1 MLRSSRMVHLGF
13 QVIGFSTENRLN
25 TRTSNHYARC
35 AQFLQASL
43 IHFRH
48 ISNADAQTG
57 NTCVEV
63 SNVFFTTKCSN
74 QSRCHFA
81 GTCRFCIFSRIFTTR
96 RFQIQCFNQH
106 AEDGVVNNG
115 ITDTDDREQPQFAA
129 VTRQND
135 EVDQTV
141 RERRTVTHPQKNTD
155 WECQACQN
163 RVDDVQDR
171 RNEHEGELDEF
182 MNGLKENECPDLL
195 TLAKARGSVRSFK
208 SSKVERA
215 KLEYILEVARL
226 APSAVNFQPWA
237 FVVVRDPEK
246 LKALYDCYPRE
257 WFASAPMCIVVC
269 GDHSTSWKRLSD
281 NKDFCDVDIAIATE
295 HLVLAAAEQGLG
307 SCWVCN
313 FDVQRCKKILNL
325 PDLWEPM
332 VLLPLGYPAE
342 GVETERK
349 RKPFNDVVRWE
360 DF

>member
-1 MLRSSRMVHLGF
+1 
-13 QVIGFSTENRLN
+13 
-25 TRTSNHYARC
+25 
-35 AQFLQASL
+35 
-43 IHFRH
+43 
-48 ISNADAQTG
+48 
-57 NTCVEV
+57 
-63 SNVFFTTKCSN
+63 
-74 QSRCHFA
+74 
-81 GTCRFCIFSRIFTTR
+81 
-96 RFQIQCFNQH
+96 
-106 AEDGVVNNG
+106 
-115 ITDTDDREQPQFAA
+115 
-129 VTRQND
+129 
-135 EVDQTV
+135 
-141 RERRTVTHPQKNTD
+141 
-155 WECQACQN
+155 
-163 RVDDVQDR
+163 
-171 RNEHEGELDEF
+171 
-182 MNGLKENECPDLL
+182 MNGLKEHECPDLL
-195 TLAKARGSVRSFK
+195 TLVKVRSSVRSFK

-269 GDHSTSWKRLSD
+269 GDHSSSWMRLSD
-281 NKDFCDVDIAIATE
+281 NKDFCDVDIAIATD

-307 SCWVCN
+307 SCWVCK

-325 PDLWEPM
+325 HDIWEPM

>member
-1 MLRSSRMVHLGF
+1 
-13 QVIGFSTENRLN
+13 
-25 TRTSNHYARC
+25 
-35 AQFLQASL
+35 
-43 IHFRH
+43 
-48 ISNADAQTG
+48 
-57 NTCVEV
+57 
-63 SNVFFTTKCSN
+63 
-74 QSRCHFA
+74 
-81 GTCRFCIFSRIFTTR
+81 
-96 RFQIQCFNQH
+96 
-106 AEDGVVNNG
+106 
-115 ITDTDDREQPQFAA
+115 
-129 VTRQND
+129 
-135 EVDQTV
+135 
-141 RERRTVTHPQKNTD
+141 
-155 WECQACQN
+155 
-163 RVDDVQDR
+163 
-171 RNEHEGELDEF
+171 

-246 LKALYDCYPRE
+246 LKAL
-257 WFASAPMCIVVC
+257 CIVVC

>member
-1 MLRSSRMVHLGF
+1 
-13 QVIGFSTENRLN
+13 
-25 TRTSNHYARC
+25 
-35 AQFLQASL
+35 
-43 IHFRH
+43 
-48 ISNADAQTG
+48 
-57 NTCVEV
+57 
-63 SNVFFTTKCSN
+63 
-74 QSRCHFA
+74 
-81 GTCRFCIFSRIFTTR
+81 
-96 RFQIQCFNQH
+96 
-106 AEDGVVNNG
+106 
-115 ITDTDDREQPQFAA
+115 
-129 VTRQND
+129 
-135 EVDQTV
+135 
-141 RERRTVTHPQKNTD
+141 
-155 WECQACQN
+155 
-163 RVDDVQDR
+163 
-171 RNEHEGELDEF
+171 

-195 TLAKARGSVRSFK
+195 TLVKARSSVRSFK
-208 SSKVERA
+208 SSQVERA

-257 WFASAPMCIVVC
+257 WFASAPVCIVVC

-281 NKDFCDVDIAIATE
+281 NKD
-295 HLVLAAAEQGLG
+295 
-307 SCWVCN
+307 SCGGCN